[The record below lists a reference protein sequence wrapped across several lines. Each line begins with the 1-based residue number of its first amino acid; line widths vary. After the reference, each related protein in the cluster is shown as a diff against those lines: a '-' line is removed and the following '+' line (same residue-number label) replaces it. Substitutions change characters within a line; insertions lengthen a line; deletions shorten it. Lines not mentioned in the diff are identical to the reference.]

1 MYIFQANLVTNLANA
16 AIVGACALSVGFML
30 RFLHALTGERKPSLV
45 GYWWEYGISNPLPD
59 AANRNY
65 VTQVRSTLLLRAS
78 ELRGARGRSRTLVT
92 QAPKESMLSHE
103 YRPTEGP
110 RQEPNRA

>member
-1 MYIFQANLVTNLANA
+1 MYIFQAHLVTNFAHA

-30 RFLHALTGERKPSLV
+30 RFLHALTRERKPSLV
-45 GYWWEYGISNPLPD
+45 GYRWEWIKNPLPD